1 MAESELLK
9 ASRDLAWRQFMNGV
23 VLQSMAHHRTCRG
36 YVRENVQ
43 QGNSKIVLVTGLIE
57 LVFWVVVAIVLG
69 GTFLMSLCGLIMI
82 VFNID

>member
-36 YVRENVQ
+36 QVRADVR
-43 QGNSKIVLVTGLIE
+43 QGNRPVLVIAGLIE
-57 LVFWVVVAIVLG
+57 LVFWIVVAIVLG
-69 GTFLMSLCGLIMI
+69 GTMLMSLCGLMMI
-82 VFNID
+82 VFGIE